1 MKKYFDPAEISLQ
14 KLLNTFKL
22 DKLLPWLHYTF
33 KICFPSE
40 KNLLNNLE
48 QYLYYYYIFISLK
61 IRIKH

>member
-40 KNLLNNLE
+40 KKIIKQLRTVFVLLLHFY
-48 QYLYYYYIFISLK
+48 QS
-61 IRIKH
+61 